1 MIKFIIIFLTI
12 SFYGC
17 TMNSNISKLSDME
30 VTNKKSPSINALY
43 LSANYSIS
51 KGDAYTAAKTL
62 NSNIKDLELLKLKF
76 ISNLISGNFKQ
87 AYNISNSLNINNK
100 NGPVYELP
108 KFALTLKNFE
118 LEQSLLVAKKIKKF
132 LNLHDIV
139 PLISYWLLHLKEK
152 RDLNFDYISK
162 DISIYKLLILENF
175 YGSKKLKKI
184 VDKNINLKNLNNND
198 LLLLAG
204 YYFRV
209 NDIDKFKTII
219 QKNLPNQFD
228 KKLLIKNIYKTKNIF
243 NEVPDLN
250 IILASKIYNN
260 VKVNNLQEYS
270 YSHLKILLELA
281 LYLYPKMD
289 IAKYSLA
296 EIYDDQKSKEI
307 ALKKLNSISSESFF
321 YLPSNLKKLSI
332 LKSSKLNSEHKKHL
346 FKIKDKWPNNKFI
359 MLQMADYFKSKSNF
373 YKAIQIYK
381 KIIENHGEN
390 NRLLF
395 LYASSLDKMGDWHKA
410 KELLITILK
419 KDPEETYTLNYFAYS
434 LALRDEELD
443 LALNHIKKALSLDPN
458 NGFFLD
464 TLGWVEFKRENYMSA
479 VFYLE
484 KSIMILPRSSEVMDH
499 LGDCYLMLGR
509 TKEAVYEW
517 KKALKYENNITVIT
531 SIKDKLNKYE

>member
-17 TMNSNISKLSDME
+17 TMNSNISKLSDIE

-76 ISNLISGNFKQ
+76 ISNLISGNFKE

-100 NGPVYELP
+100 NKPVYELP
-108 KFALTLKNFE
+108 KFAFALKNYQ
-118 LEQSLLVAKKIKKF
+118 LEESLLVAKKIKKF
-132 LNLHDIV
+132 LNLHDVV
-139 PLISYWLLHLKEK
+139 PLINYWLLHLKEK
-152 RDLNFDYISK
+152 KDLNFDYISK

-175 YGSKKLKKI
+175 YASKKLKKI
-184 VDKNINLKNLNNND
+184 VDENINLKNLNNND

-228 KKLLIKNIYKTKNIF
+228 KKLLIKNISKTKNIF
-243 NEVPDLN
+243 SEVPDLN

-281 LYLYPKMD
+281 LYLYPNMD

-332 LKSSKLNSEHKKHL
+332 LKSSRLNAEHKKHL

-395 LYASSLDKMGDWHKA
+395 LYASSLDKMGEWHKA
-410 KELLITILK
+410 KELLIKILK
-419 KDPEETYTLNYFAYS
+419 TDPEETYTLNYFAYS

-499 LGDCYLMLGR
+499 LGDCYLKLGR

>member
-17 TMNSNISKLSDME
+17 TMNSNISKLSDIE

-76 ISNLISGNFKQ
+76 ISNLISGNFKE

-100 NGPVYELP
+100 NKPVYELP
-108 KFALTLKNFE
+108 KFAFALKNYQ
-118 LEQSLLVAKKIKKF
+118 LEESLLVAKKIKKF
-132 LNLHDIV
+132 LNLHDVV
-139 PLISYWLLHLKEK
+139 PLINYWLLHLKEK
-152 RDLNFDYISK
+152 KDLNFDYISK

-175 YGSKKLKKI
+175 YASKKLKKI
-184 VDKNINLKNLNNND
+184 VDENINLKNLNNND

-228 KKLLIKNIYKTKNIF
+228 KKLLIKNISKTKNIF
-243 NEVPDLN
+243 SEVPDLN

-281 LYLYPKMD
+281 LYLYPNMD

-332 LKSSKLNSEHKKHL
+332 LKSSRLNAEHKKHL

-373 YKAIQIYK
+373 YEAIQIYK

-410 KELLITILK
+410 KELLIKILK
-419 KDPEETYTLNYFAYS
+419 TDPEETYTLNYFAYS

>member
-17 TMNSNISKLSDME
+17 TMNSNISKLSDIE

-108 KFALTLKNFE
+108 KFALTLKNYE

-132 LNLHDIV
+132 LNLHDVV
-139 PLISYWLLHLKEK
+139 PLINYWLLHLKEK
-152 RDLNFDYISK
+152 KDLNFDYISK

-175 YGSKKLKKI
+175 YASKKLKKI
-184 VDKNINLKNLNNND
+184 VDENINLKNLNNND

-228 KKLLIKNIYKTKNIF
+228 KKLLIKNISKTKNIF
-243 NEVPDLN
+243 SEVPDLN

-281 LYLYPKMD
+281 LYLYPNMD

-332 LKSSKLNSEHKKHL
+332 LKSSRLNAEHKKHL

-373 YKAIQIYK
+373 YEAIQIYK

-410 KELLITILK
+410 KELLIKILK

-464 TLGWVEFKRENYMSA
+464 TLGWVEFKRENYMSS

-499 LGDCYLMLGR
+499 LGDCYLKLGR

-517 KKALKYENNITVIT
+517 KKALKYENNITVIN
-531 SIKDKLNKYE
+531 SIKDKLNKHE

>member
-17 TMNSNISKLSDME
+17 TMNSNISKLSDIE

-108 KFALTLKNFE
+108 KFALTLKNYE

-132 LNLHDIV
+132 LNLHDVV
-139 PLISYWLLHLKEK
+139 PLINYWLLHLKEK
-152 RDLNFDYISK
+152 KDLNFDYISK

-175 YGSKKLKKI
+175 YASKKLKKI
-184 VDKNINLKNLNNND
+184 VDENINLKNLNNND

-228 KKLLIKNIYKTKNIF
+228 KKLLIKNISKTKNIF
-243 NEVPDLN
+243 SEVPDLN

-281 LYLYPKMD
+281 LYLYPNMD

-332 LKSSKLNSEHKKHL
+332 LKSSRLNAEHKKHL

-373 YKAIQIYK
+373 YEAIQIYK

-410 KELLITILK
+410 KELLIAILK

>member
-17 TMNSNISKLSDME
+17 TMNSNISKFSDIE

-100 NGPVYELP
+100 NKPVYELP
-108 KFALTLKNFE
+108 KFALALKNYE

-132 LNLHDIV
+132 LNLHDVV
-139 PLISYWLLHLKEK
+139 PLINYWLLHLKEK
-152 RDLNFDYISK
+152 KDLNFDYISK

-175 YGSKKLKKI
+175 YASKKLKKI
-184 VDKNINLKNLNNND
+184 VDENINLKNLNNND

-228 KKLLIKNIYKTKNIF
+228 KKLLIKNISKTKNIF
-243 NEVPDLN
+243 SEVPDLN

-281 LYLYPKMD
+281 LYLYPNMD

-332 LKSSKLNSEHKKHL
+332 LKSSRLNAEHKKHL

-373 YKAIQIYK
+373 YEAIQIYK

-410 KELLITILK
+410 KELLIKILK
-419 KDPEETYTLNYFAYS
+419 TDPEETYTLNYFAYS

-464 TLGWVEFKRENYMSA
+464 TLGWVEFKRENYMSS

-499 LGDCYLMLGR
+499 LGDCYLKLGR

-517 KKALKYENNITVIT
+517 KKALKYENNITVIN
-531 SIKDKLNKYE
+531 SIKDKLNKHE

>member
-17 TMNSNISKLSDME
+17 TMNSNISKFSDIE

-108 KFALTLKNFE
+108 KFALALKNYE

-152 RDLNFDYISK
+152 RDLNFDYLSK

-228 KKLLIKNIYKTKNIF
+228 KKLLIKNISKTKNIF
-243 NEVPDLN
+243 SEVPDLN

-281 LYLYPKMD
+281 LYLYPNMD

-296 EIYDDQKSKEI
+296 EIYDDQKLKEI

-332 LKSSKLNSEHKKHL
+332 LKSSRLNAEHKKHL

-373 YKAIQIYK
+373 YEAIQIYK

-410 KELLITILK
+410 KELLIKILK
-419 KDPEETYTLNYFAYS
+419 TDPEETYTLNYFAYS

-464 TLGWVEFKRENYMSA
+464 TLGWVEFKRENYMSS

-499 LGDCYLMLGR
+499 LGDCYLKLGR

-517 KKALKYENNITVIT
+517 KKALKYENNITVIN
-531 SIKDKLNKYE
+531 SIKDKLNKHE

>member
-17 TMNSNISKLSDME
+17 TMNSNISKLSDIE

-76 ISNLISGNFKQ
+76 ISNLISGNFKE

-100 NGPVYELP
+100 NKPVYELP
-108 KFALTLKNFE
+108 KFALALKNHE
-118 LEQSLLVAKKIKKF
+118 LEQSLLVAKKIKNF
-132 LNLHDIV
+132 LNLHDVV
-139 PLISYWLLHLKEK
+139 PLINYWLLHLKEK
-152 RDLNFDYISK
+152 KDLNLDYISK

-175 YGSKKLKKI
+175 YGSQKLKKI

-219 QKNLPNQFD
+219 QKNLPNLFD
-228 KKLLIKNIYKTKNIF
+228 KKLLIKNITKTKNNF

-281 LYLYPKMD
+281 LYLYPNMD

-332 LKSSKLNSEHKKHL
+332 LKSSRLNAEHKKHL

-359 MLQMADYFKSKSNF
+359 MLQMADYYKSKSNF

-443 LALNHIKKALSLDPN
+443 LAINHIKKALSLDPN

>member
-17 TMNSNISKLSDME
+17 TMNSNISKLSDIE

-76 ISNLISGNFKQ
+76 ISNLISGNFKE

-100 NGPVYELP
+100 NKPVYELP
-108 KFALTLKNFE
+108 KFALALKNYE
-118 LEQSLLVAKKIKKF
+118 LEESLLLAKKIKNF
-132 LNLHDIV
+132 LNLHDVV

-152 RDLNFDYISK
+152 KDLNLDYISK

-228 KKLLIKNIYKTKNIF
+228 KKLLIENIYKTKNIF

-281 LYLYPKMD
+281 LYLYPNMD

-332 LKSSKLNSEHKKHL
+332 LKSSRLNAEHKKHL

-373 YKAIQIYK
+373 YEAIQIYK

-464 TLGWVEFKRENYMSA
+464 TLGWVEFKRENYTSS

>member
-17 TMNSNISKLSDME
+17 TMNSNISKLSDIE

-108 KFALTLKNFE
+108 KFALTLKNYE

-132 LNLHDIV
+132 LNLHDVV
-139 PLISYWLLHLKEK
+139 PLINYWLLHLKEK
-152 RDLNFDYISK
+152 KDLNLDYISK

-175 YGSKKLKKI
+175 YASKKLKKI
-184 VDKNINLKNLNNND
+184 VDENINLKNLNNND

-228 KKLLIKNIYKTKNIF
+228 KKLLIKNISKTKNIF
-243 NEVPDLN
+243 SEVPDLN

-281 LYLYPKMD
+281 LYLYPNMD

-332 LKSSKLNSEHKKHL
+332 LKSSRLNAEHKKHL

-373 YKAIQIYK
+373 YEAIQIYK

-464 TLGWVEFKRENYMSA
+464 TLGWVEFKRENYMSS

-499 LGDCYLMLGR
+499 LGDCYLKLGR

-517 KKALKYENNITVIT
+517 KKALKYENNITVIN
-531 SIKDKLNKYE
+531 SIKDKLNKHE